1 MPAVE
6 KPIGPPFARTA
17 ADQGGNSLSATGTLA
32 LALGDLDEIA
42 VKALV
47 EEALAAERDPLDIV
61 QELQDGMEIVGK
73 RFEAD
78 EYFLS
83 ELIFAAEI
91 FKQANAPLGDSLRSA
106 TKGTLGTMVLGT
118 VKNDIHDFGKDIV
131 GMVLTSNGI
140 KVVNLGVNVEHQAVV
155 DAIREHKPQ
164 LVGLSCL
171 LTTVFDDMKD
181 TVAAI
186 EAAGMR
192 GQVKIMIGGGPV
204 DQSVADYVGADAYC
218 VNAQVAVETAK
229 RFLGGS

>member
-1 MPAVE
+1 M
-6 KPIGPPFARTA
+6 
-17 ADQGGNSLSATGTLA
+17 SATGTLA